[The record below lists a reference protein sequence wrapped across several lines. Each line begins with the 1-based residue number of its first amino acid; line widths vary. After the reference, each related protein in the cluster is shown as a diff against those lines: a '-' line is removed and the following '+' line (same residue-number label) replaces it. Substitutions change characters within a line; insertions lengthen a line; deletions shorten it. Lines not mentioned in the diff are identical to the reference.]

1 MNNNTDLLYNLLLET
16 GVYTE
21 GELIDLT
28 NINGYNNET
37 LENAL
42 FYRTAWRS
50 YEQAEEALNAGEFY
64 SNM

>member
-42 FYRTAWRS
+42 FYRTAWRD
-50 YEQAEEALNAGEFY
+50 YEQAKEALDTGEFY